1 MIFARHNFVY
11 NFINASGSGDTFTT
25 EQMIVDQLTRLTIEH
40 RAKVIKA
47 LRDNGIDVKADAT
60 VEKVSK
66 LVLENAA
73 YNDDLSNEL
82 TDLII
87 EYNIPKTE
95 WKIDADG
102 ELFKGLFNEG
112 KEYLQGDEFKVAA
125 RTAIFN
131 GVQKI
136 SDSSNAAK
144 AGTGSSATPTL
155 AEQYQ
160 ERIRLAQNQAA
171 MLKKEKEPLSTGAK
185 IAIGIG
191 ILAVIG
197 IIVVVVMKSGKK
209 SGGAKGKSTD
219 GAAAP
224 KVETASAE
232 PVKVE

>member
-47 LRDNGIDVKADAT
+47 LRDNGVDVKADAT

-112 KEYLQGDEFKVAA
+112 KEYLQGDEFKVD
-125 RTAIFN
+125 IKFK
-131 GVQKI
+131 V
-136 SDSSNAAK
+136 D
-144 AGTGSSATPTL
+144 
-155 AEQYQ
+155 
-160 ERIRLAQNQAA
+160 
-171 MLKKEKEPLSTGAK
+171 
-185 IAIGIG
+185 
-191 ILAVIG
+191 
-197 IIVVVVMKSGKK
+197 
-209 SGGAKGKSTD
+209 GKSYTFP
-219 GAAAP
+219 P
-224 KVETASAE
+224 KDTSEDRKYFPDTESALATFTNYYRSITRS
-232 PVKVE
+232 K